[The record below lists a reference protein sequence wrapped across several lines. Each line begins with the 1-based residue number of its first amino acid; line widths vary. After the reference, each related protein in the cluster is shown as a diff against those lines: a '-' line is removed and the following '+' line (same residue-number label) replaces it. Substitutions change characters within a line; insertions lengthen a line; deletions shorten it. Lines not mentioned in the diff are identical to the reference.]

1 MERSRCAGECLWGQS
16 GGEAGAAART
26 GWGPRREGAP
36 EEAWP
41 WGITGPCERGL
52 LVAPTFPSLV
62 VRVLL
67 PVPTQSLPQY
77 SSLSDHVKASF
88 VPSSGWGPSPVS

>member
-1 MERSRCAGECLWGQS
+1 MSACGVRAVERQVQLPGQAGVP
-16 GGEAGAAART
+16 GGKGHQRRRGPGASQ
-26 GWGPRREGAP
+26 GPA
-36 EEAWP
+36 
-41 WGITGPCERGL
+41 RGL